1 MNHPCPLVFRA
12 LVVCLGV
19 FFLSGCGRK
28 DASTAAGGPGG
39 ANQRQAVEVVPV
51 KKRDLVE
58 TLNLVGSLAANET
71 AQVRAEVAGV
81 VREVR
86 FEEGQRVEKGQ
97 VLLKVDDSEL
107 RAQLAQAEARFRLA
121 ELNFQRSEN
130 LSEQRSMSQAE
141 ADRFRSEFA
150 ASTAELSLLRVRLD
164 KTEIKAPF
172 AGVAGA
178 RNISPGDYVTAATV
192 ITTIDDLDRLKVD
205 FQVPERFAGKVRPG
219 TPFALKASAEE
230 RAVRGTGEVYF
241 VSSVIDRSTRSTQV
255 KGYVSSDAA
264 GLKPGMFA
272 NIELVLERRP
282 GALTVPEGAIL
293 ANARGTQV
301 VAVKDAGG
309 EKTAEFIPVRTGLR
323 ARGYVEISPVQGS
336 LDEGRE
342 VVAAG
347 VGALI
352 LFPGA
357 KLDPRPARPE
367 FQPAD

>member
-1 MNHPCPLVFRA
+1 MSRFRRPAYPVILTFMALVFW
-12 LVVCLGV
+12 
-19 FFLSGCGRK
+19 GCGRQTE
-28 DASTAAGGPGG
+28 TAVARTGG

-58 TLNLVGSLAANET
+58 SLNLVGSLAANET

-81 VREVR
+81 VREVL
-86 FEEGQRVEKGQ
+86 FEEGQKVEKGQ
-97 VLLKVDDSEL
+97 VLLRVDDSEL

-130 LSEQRSMSQAE
+130 LTEQRSLSQAE
-141 ADRFRSEFA
+141 ADRFRSEYA
-150 ASTAELSLLRVRLD
+150 GAKAELSLLRVRLD
-164 KTEIKAPF
+164 KTAIKAPF
-172 AGVAGA
+172 SGVVGA

-192 ITTIDDLDRLKVD
+192 ITAIDDLSRLKVD

-219 TPFALKASAEE
+219 TAFALKASSNE
-230 RAVRGTGEVYF
+230 REVKGTGEVYF
-241 VSSVIDRSTRSTQV
+241 VASVIDRSTRSTQV
-255 KGYVSSDAA
+255 KGYVTSDPA

-272 NIELVLERRP
+272 NIELVLDRRP

-293 ANARGTQV
+293 ANARGTQI
-301 VAVKDAGG
+301 VAVKDSAGD
-309 EKTAEFIPVRTGLR
+309 KTAEFIPVRTGLR
-323 ARGYVEISPVQGS
+323 ARGYVEISPLQGN

>member
-1 MNHPCPLVFRA
+1 VGA
-12 LVVCLGV
+12 LV
-19 FFLSGCGRK
+19 LSGCGRK
-28 DASTAAGGPGG
+28 AASGASAGGGGG
-39 ANQRQAVEVVPV
+39 AGQKQAVEVVAV

-86 FEEGQRVEKGQ
+86 FNEGERVVNGQ

-150 ASTAELSLLRVRLD
+150 ATTAELSLLRVRLD

-178 RNISPGDYVTAATV
+178 RSISPGDYVTAATV
-192 ITTIDDLDRLKVD
+192 ITTIDDLSRLKAD
-205 FQVPERFAGKVRPG
+205 FQVPERFAGKVKQG
-219 TPFALKASAEE
+219 TPFGLRATAREQEIKAS
-230 RAVRGTGEVYF
+230 GEVYF
-241 VSSVIDRSTRSTQV
+241 VASVIDRSTRSVQV
-255 KGYVSSDAA
+255 KGLVAADSA

-272 NIELVLERRP
+272 NIELVLEQRA

-293 ANARGTQV
+293 ATARGAQV
-301 VAVKDAGG
+301 IAVKDAGG
-309 EKTAEFIPVRTGLR
+309 EKTADFVSVRTGLR
-323 ARGYVEISPVQGS
+323 ARGFVEVEPLQGG

-357 KLDPRPARPE
+357 KLDPKPARPE